1 MTKEKIRTLKKEIK
15 RIKQIELFEG
25 LKKRQ
30 EEKKKKKKQKKKKKK
45 KKKKKTWQKHLNS

>member
-30 EEKKKKKKQKKKKKK
+30 EEKKKKKKLKKKI
-45 KKKKKTWQKHLNS
+45 